1 MKGERIDDKKEPDP
15 TRHHWYHDQLFRAK
29 DWSQIPSFRRSG
41 FRHDLYIHFFVSAS
55 RDFST
60 GRRKLSRNFRWRASR
75 LRKLSCHAWRCLHSY
90 RRVFGGASIYQTVS
104 RLQDKDK
111 KSRRSMSVLS

>member
-41 FRHDLYIHFFVSAS
+41 FRHDLYIHSFVRLAGISAQVGENS
-55 RDFST
+55 PAT
-60 GRRKLSRNFRWRASR
+60 
-75 LRKLSCHAWRCLHSY
+75 
-90 RRVFGGASIYQTVS
+90 FGGVLPALGNFFAMLGAAFIATGAYLVV
-104 RLQDKDK
+104 RPLPN
-111 KSRRSMSVLS
+111 SVQAAR